1 MNPENKY
8 SKGVGDDNESR
19 QDKKN
24 DQNRYRCRIRHGKIK
39 VFSKGNI
46 VDLTVLKESLLT
58 DRYETM
64 IRVKSNSKRLKRVI
78 DLTRTSHFLINLA
91 VADLLICFTEPA
103 TIGTV
108 GIPQRFGHEYYGMN
122 QQHFK
127 LYA

>member
-39 VFSKGNI
+39 VFSKGDI

-78 DLTRTSHFLINLA
+78 D
-91 VADLLICFTEPA
+91 
-103 TIGTV
+103 V
-108 GIPQRFGHEYYGMN
+108 GKYSFSPVPYLDREERITDQSNSEKKAALN
-122 QQHFK
+122 
-127 LYA
+127 AS